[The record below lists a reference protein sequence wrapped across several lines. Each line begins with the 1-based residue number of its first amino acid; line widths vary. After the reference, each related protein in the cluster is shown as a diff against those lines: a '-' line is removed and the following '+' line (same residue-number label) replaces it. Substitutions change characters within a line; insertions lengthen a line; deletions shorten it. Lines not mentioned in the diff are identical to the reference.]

1 MTRKFQYKGMCSP
14 SKTGVHT
21 RPRRQL
27 PDRPEGYYDEVK
39 RRGPGKAKRGG
50 DAATGQPAAKRPSKP
65 TAERQ
70 IACGRAVMLRAVGG
84 RYDMDHGAH
93 RAKRRRDDDDEGERA
108 QLIHRLRSGRTEYDD
123 GG

>member
-1 MTRKFQYKGMCSP
+1 MSRNLEVGDDGHAAK
-14 SKTGVHT
+14 

-27 PDRPEGYYDEVK
+27 ADKATGYYDEV
-39 RRGPGKAKRGG
+39 RRRGPGPGKAKRDG
-50 DAATGQPAAKRPSKP
+50 DTVAGQPTAKRQSKP

-70 IACGRAVMLRAVGG
+70 IVCGRTTLLRVVGD
-84 RYDMDHGAH
+84 RYDMDDGAH

-108 QLIHRLRSGRTEYDD
+108 QLIQRLRSGRTEYDD

>member
-1 MTRKFQYKGMCSP
+1 MSRNLEVGDDGQAAK
-14 SKTGVHT
+14 

-27 PDRPEGYYDEVK
+27 ADKATGYYDDVR
-39 RRGPGKAKRGG
+39 RRGPGKAKRDG
-50 DAATGQPAAKRPSKP
+50 DTVTGQPAAKRQSKP

-70 IACGRAVMLRAVGG
+70 IVCGRTTLLRVVGD
-84 RYDMDHGAH
+84 RYDMDDGAH

-108 QLIHRLRSGRTEYDD
+108 QLIQRLRSGRTEYDD